1 MTDFL
6 IKRFIKD
13 SENVSDRS
21 VRESYGVLSGAVGIV
36 LNIFLSAL
44 KFVLGIVSKSVSVM
58 ADAANNLSDAA
69 SSVVTL
75 LGSKISS
82 KPADEKHPYGHGRVE
97 YISAFIVSCIIF
109 IMGFELLIS
118 SVKKIVTPETAEFSA
133 VTFAALLISIP
144 VKLWMA
150 YFNNKIAKKIKS
162 LSAKAVVTDSLSD
175 CITTFSVAVCLLI
188 SKFTGYNID
197 GFAGL
202 LVSFL
207 IIRAGFDII
216 NDVISSL
223 MGSMPDP
230 ALVSE
235 IEETVLSHKGIV
247 GVHDL
252 MVHDYGP
259 GRVICSIHAEVP
271 AEQDITVSHD
281 IIDNAEE
288 QLMKKFGIMAT
299 IHLDPVETK
308 NEKVLTLKKQV
319 KEIVKDIDPEFSIHD
334 FRIVRGN
341 THTNVLFDV
350 VIPFDCK
357 KTNAEISEKIK
368 KCSYEISSDYYVIAK
383 IEHKFTR

>member
-368 KCSYEISSDYYVIAK
+368 KGIYEISSDYYVIAK